1 MKSLVKLS
9 DTADFI
15 IDGKAVCDLYNSKG
29 GLYAIKGTVLPSH
42 RQKVEFFV
50 RSADFALYSKTVE
63 EPDAPWKMKG
73 ALTAVS
79 ESEYTTVVETFVPH
93 ETIELYKSLAT
104 DLSSIFDVRSSGVSI
119 MNFAEDLI
127 EKTFNENKVDLYLCN
142 KAFASF
148 NLQTAR
154 HSFSVYLLFCEVMFD
169 FRKQT
174 RDLPFY
180 TTFKQRGK
188 KINFSADQIRK
199 YAMGALLHDI
209 GKIKIPTELLE
220 KSQPL
225 TEEEMDLMKSHS
237 RFGIEILDEAGEYS
251 PEIREMI
258 GNHHQAYPVFKD
270 IEPSPLVEILAMID
284 IFDACRTERP
294 YKHAFSFKECE
305 KVLYENKRKF
315 GWSSYLLQ
323 NVLDGTLRKFESHYQ
338 ILQSAASGT

>member
-1 MKSLVKLS
+1 MKNLVRLS

-15 IDGKAVCDLYNSKG
+15 IDGKAVCDLYNTKG
-29 GLYAIKGTVLPSH
+29 GLYAIKGTLLPKH
-42 RQKVEFFV
+42 RQRVEFFV
-50 RSADFALYSKTVE
+50 RSADFALFSKQVSSQEDTTRLQFE
-63 EPDAPWKMKG
+63 KMN
-73 ALTAVS
+73 L
-79 ESEYTTVVETFVPH
+79 SEYKNVMESFISK
-93 ETIELYKSLAT
+93 ETIELYNRLISDLT
-104 DLSSIFDVRSSGVSI
+104 DVFSAGLNGVTI
-119 MNFAEDLI
+119 IDFAEDII
-127 EKTFNENKVDLYLCN
+127 EKTFNENRVDLYLCN
-142 KAFASF
+142 KAFSSF
-148 NLQTAR
+148 NFATAR
-154 HSFSVYLLFCEVMFD
+154 HSLSVYLLFCEVMFD
-169 FRKQT
+169 FRKQS

-188 KINFSADQIRK
+188 KINFSSDQIRK
-199 YAMGALLHDI
+199 YALGALLHDI
-209 GKIKIPTELLE
+209 GKIKIPEELLE
-220 KSQPL
+220 KPTPL
-225 TEEEMDLMKSHS
+225 TNEEMELMQQHS

-251 PEIREMI
+251 PEIREMV

-338 ILQSAASGT
+338 ILQSTVSGM